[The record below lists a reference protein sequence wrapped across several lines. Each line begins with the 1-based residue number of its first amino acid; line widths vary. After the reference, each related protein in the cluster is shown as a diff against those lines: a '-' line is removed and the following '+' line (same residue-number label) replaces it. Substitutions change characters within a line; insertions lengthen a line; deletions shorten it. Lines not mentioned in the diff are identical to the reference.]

1 MGNKVIRAA
10 RNLVKMIYWKCR
22 YGNRVQADRI
32 QGFDR
37 ISLEMSPSAHLKIGS
52 RNQNRGTLHLVCEG
66 EGRLEIGSHVFYNT
80 GACISVLGHIKIG
93 DYCKFG
99 NNLVIV
105 DHDHNYRSRKEEY
118 LIGEVTIGD
127 RVWIGANC
135 TILRGASIGNDCVIA
150 AGSVVKGNVPA
161 GTVFYQKRTDVIR
174 NRERYE

>member
-1 MGNKVIRAA
+1 MGNKIFRAVGS
-10 RNLVKMIYWKCR
+10 LVKIIFWKCR
-22 YGNRVQADRI
+22 YGKRVKVDRI

-37 ISLEMSPSAHLKIGS
+37 VRLEMSPAARLKMGS

-66 EGRLEIGSHVFYNT
+66 RGRLEIGKHVFYNT
-80 GACISVLGHIKIG
+80 GACITVLGHVKIG

-105 DHDHNYRSRKEEY
+105 DHDHNYKSGREEY

-150 AGSVVKGNVPA
+150 AGSVVKGEVPA
-161 GTVFYQKRTDVIR
+161 GTMFYQKRMDVIR
-174 NRERYE
+174 DRENYE